1 MNKQNELE
9 RETKEPYESPS
20 VMDIRPVSLVIKG
33 DDEERGSD
41 VFDEEEGFGF

>member
-33 DDEERGSD
+33 DDKEQGSG
-41 VFDEEEGFGF
+41 FDEEEGYGF